1 MTRKNFIKKK
11 ERKLKIEK
19 RKKKKNLDKREKWQQ
34 LNKKNIQMYAIYD
47 TLRFVLKVDIEV
59 S

>member
-11 ERKLKIEK
+11 ERKLKINK
-19 RKKKKNLDKREKWQQ
+19 RKKIDKREKWQQ
-34 LNKKNIQMYAIYD
+34 LNKKNIKMYAIYD
-47 TLRFVLKVDIEV
+47 TLRFVLKMDIEV